1 MKFGKFEIY
10 PVTDG
15 NFYLDGGS
23 MFGIAPRALW
33 QKLCQSDERNRI
45 QLSLHCPLV
54 VTKKYNILIDTGIGT
69 KHNEKFFQI
78 YGNDKKPNLLESLY
92 RFGYQPKN
100 IDLVINTHLH
110 FDHCGGNTI
119 YNDKGE
125 ITPTFQKAKYIIQK
139 GELEAAL
146 NTNERTRASYRS
158 EDFLPIGDS
167 KYLSLIDDETAE
179 IDKGVSIVRTGGHTR
194 HHQCVRIES
203 EGQIAFFLADLIPTV
218 AHLHYSY
225 ITAFDLFPLDTLQY
239 KKTILNQ
246 AYEEHWLLIFQ
257 HDPKVRMGYLKKVD
271 ERFGIE
277 EVKIY

>member
-10 PVTDG
+10 PVTDS
-15 NFYLDGGS
+15 NLYLDGGS
-23 MFGIAPRALW
+23 MFGIVPRVLW
-33 QKLCQSDERNRI
+33 QKVYLPDERNRI
-45 QLSLHCPLV
+45 QLSLHCPLI

-69 KHNEKFFQI
+69 KHDEKFCQI
-78 YGNDKKPNLLESLY
+78 YGVDKKPNLLESLN

-110 FDHCGGNTI
+110 FDHCGGNTTF
-119 YNDKGE
+119 NEKGE
-125 ITPTFQKAKYIIQK
+125 ITPTFQKARYFIQK

-146 NTNERTRASYRS
+146 NTSERTRASYIA

-167 KYLSLIDDETAE
+167 KYLSLVDDETAE
-179 IDKGVSIVRTGGHTR
+179 IDKGIFLMRIGGHTR
-194 HHQCVRIES
+194 HHQCVKIES

-218 AHLHYSY
+218 AHLPYSY

-239 KKTILNQ
+239 KKTILKQ
-246 AYEEHWLLIFQ
+246 AFEEHWLLIFQ

-271 ERFGIE
+271 ERFEIE